1 MLGTALQSPTF
12 FVWGKM
18 MMTSQRFVHGVLSCM
33 GDFVC
38 RQQKIKDATENG
50 CILYFKTFVG
60 MLTL

>member
-33 GDFVC
+33 GDFIC
-38 RQQKIKDATENG
+38 RQQKIKDATKW
-50 CILYFKTFVG
+50 LHPLF
-60 MLTL
+60 

>member
-38 RQQKIKDATENG
+38 RQQKIKDAT
-50 CILYFKTFVG
+50 IWLHPLF
-60 MLTL
+60 

>member
-18 MMTSQRFVHGVLSCM
+18 IMTSLRFVHGVLSRM

-38 RQQKIKDATENG
+38 RHQKIKDATNG